1 MSGPLIGIS
10 TSELRTPDRVDRDPD
25 AEPPQRELALGLD
38 YPIAV
43 AAGGGIPVVL
53 PPHLDLAREMVGR
66 LDGLILSGGPDLDPA
81 LYAAPPNEHLGPT
94 EPATDRW
101 ELSLLQAALDRGIP
115 VLAICR
121 GMQLLNV
128 AYGGTLWQ
136 DIPSELGVGEKH
148 RQTARG
154 SEVTHTVTV
163 DAGTQLATLTRP
175 GPVDV
180 NSFHHQAVRN
190 LGAGL
195 RVTARDE
202 DGVVE
207 AVEDPARPFVVGVQW
222 HAESL
227 FTRPEHAGLIRG
239 LVEAARQRV
248 DGEAPLPTS
257 AVVSPT
263 ARSAAP

>member
-43 AAGGGIPVVL
+43 AAGGGVPVVL
-53 PPHLDLAREMVGR
+53 PPQLDLALELIDR
-66 LDGLILSGGPDLDPA
+66 LDGLVLSGGPDLDPA
-81 LYAAPPNEHLGPT
+81 LYAAAPHEHLGPV

-101 ELSLLQAALDRGIP
+101 ELALLQAALQRELP

-136 DIPSELGVGEKH
+136 DIATELDLGEVH
-148 RQTARG
+148 RQKARG
-154 SEVTHTVTV
+154 TQTTHTVTV
-163 DAGTQLATLTRP
+163 AQDSRLADLTGP
-175 GPVDV
+175 GRIDV
-180 NSFHHQAVRN
+180 NSFHHQAVDR
-190 LGAGL
+190 LGPGLVVSARDDAGL
-195 RVTARDE
+195 IE
-202 DGVVE
+202 G
-207 AVEDPARPFVVGVQW
+207 VEDPSRAFVVGVQW

-227 FTRPEHAGLIRG
+227 TARPEQAGLFKG
-239 LVEAARQRV
+239 LVDAASK
-248 DGEAPLPTS
+248 AH
-257 AVVSPT
+257 A
-263 ARSAAP
+263 

>member
-53 PPHLDLAREMVGR
+53 PPQLDLALELIDR
-66 LDGLILSGGPDLDPA
+66 LDGLVLSGGPDLDPA
-81 LYAAPPNEHLGPT
+81 LYAAAPHEHLGPI

-101 ELSLLQAALDRGIP
+101 ELALLQAALLREIP

-136 DIPSELGVGEKH
+136 DINTELDLGEVH
-148 RQTARG
+148 RQKARG
-154 SEVTHTVTV
+154 TQTTHTVV
-163 DAGTQLATLTRP
+163 VAEDSKLADLTGP
-175 GPVDV
+175 GRIAV
-180 NSFHHQAVRN
+180 NSFHHQAVHR
-190 LGAGL
+190 LGTGLVVSARDDAGL
-195 RVTARDE
+195 
-202 DGVVE
+202 VE
-207 AVEDPARPFVVGVQW
+207 GVEDPTRPFVVGVQW

-227 FTRPEHAGLIRG
+227 TARPEQIGLFRG
-239 LVEAARQRV
+239 LVNAA
-248 DGEAPLPTS
+248 AKTP
-257 AVVSPT
+257 A
-263 ARSAAP
+263 